1 MRSCNFKIK
10 DSSMKET
17 CTSNAINVIPM

>member
-1 MRSCNFKIK
+1 
-10 DSSMKET
+10 MKET